1 MTNRS
6 DRSRRQFLSRLGAGA
21 GAAAFMSSLYVVRG
35 AFAEQLVV
43 TPRLTEGP
51 FYPDAMPLDTDNDL
65 LIVNDSITPAVGE
78 ITHLSGR
85 ILGETGSPV
94 RNAVVEIW
102 QVDHSGIYLNS
113 RDRIHEKRDQNFQ
126 GYGRF
131 LTDSNGQY
139 YFRTIKPVPY
149 TGRCPH
155 IHVAIS
161 QNGRRIYTT
170 QLMIK
175 GHPQNGRDGVFR
187 SAGDAAARNAISVEF
202 KPIVDSK
209 IGELSANF
217 DVVMGLTPEDD
228 HGPVKGGIGKSEGDL
243 GGFGG
248 PPRGP
253 GFGRRGGPDGFGPGP
268 GPGPFDG
275 PPPER

>member
-1 MTNRS
+1 MGIPS

-21 GAAAFMSSLYVVRG
+21 GAAAFLSSSLHFVRG
-35 AFAEQLVV
+35 ALAEQLAI

-85 ILGETGSPV
+85 ILGSTGSPV

-113 RDRIHEKRDQNFQ
+113 RDRNHENRDKNFQ

-131 LTDSNGQY
+131 LTDANGQY

-161 QNGRRIYTT
+161 QNGRRVYTT

-175 GHPQNGRDGVFR
+175 GHPQNERDGVFR
-187 SAGDAAARNAISVEF
+187 SAGSAAARNAIQVEF
-202 KPIVDSK
+202 NSIADSK

-228 HGPVKGGIGKSEGDL
+228 HGAVNGGIGKSEGDRGGL
-243 GGFGG
+243 GA
-248 PPRGP
+248 PRGGP
-253 GFGRRGGPDGFGPGP
+253 GFGRRGGPGDGFGPGP
-268 GPGPFDG
+268 FNG